1 MFIEI
6 NKEWLLN
13 KKKKSIFNYGYS
25 PPEPETAV
33 EDIANIIKKE
43 IVFLK
48 ERRSSFQESKALAK
62 YGKKISFL
70 FLDSEI
76 VRMESLLEILE
87 VQQNELEMSY
97 ILEGEAMAN
106 SGHYDIDESYDES
119 KF

>member
-43 IVFLK
+43 IEYLK
-48 ERRSSFQESKALAK
+48 ERRSTFKNSTELAK
-62 YGKKISFL
+62 YGKKISFI
-70 FLDSEI
+70 FLDAEI
-76 VRMESLLEILE
+76 ERMKALLEILE
-87 VQQNELEMSY
+87 TQQNEIKMSY

-106 SGHYDIDESYDES
+106 SGQYDIDESYDES

>member
-33 EDIANIIKKE
+33 KDIANIIKKE
-43 IVFLK
+43 IEFLK
-48 ERRSSFQESKALAK
+48 ERRSSFQESKKLAK

-70 FLDSEI
+70 FLDAEI

-87 VQQNELEMSY
+87 AQQNEIKMSY

-106 SGHYDIDESYDES
+106 SGLYDIDECYDES
-119 KF
+119 